1 MTGSADDLDDDN
13 ATGGKDRTG
22 KGEALEE
29 IHAED
34 VTQSRTMNKGRT
46 TEKPGEAL
54 DNTNRRRTGDEPAQK
69 VLNFP
74 HARARNRKS
83 RGSLPGLSP

>member
-34 VTQSRTMNKGRT
+34 VTQSRTK
-46 TEKPGEAL
+46 A
-54 DNTNRRRTGDEPAQK
+54 AQ
-69 VLNFP
+69 
-74 HARARNRKS
+74 
-83 RGSLPGLSP
+83 